1 MKQFKLINKIFLF
14 SISMLAITVGV
25 LLFLNNKDAELSN
38 VVTHKLSTTAKLASE
53 VAVDNTDGYKALA
66 AGIGIGLAALGGTI
80 AMGLAVAKA
89 SESISRQPEADGKI
103 RSAFM
108 LGLVFIETVVIYAL
122 IVGILIIFVL

>member
-1 MKQFKLINKIFLF
+1 MKQFKLFNKIFLF
-14 SISMLAITVGV
+14 SISVLAITIGV
-25 LLFLNNKDAELSN
+25 LLFLNNKDVELSN

-89 SESISRQPEADGKI
+89 SESIS
-103 RSAFM
+103 
-108 LGLVFIETVVIYAL
+108 L
-122 IVGILIIFVL
+122 GILIIFVL